1 MVCRSDE
8 PGAWY
13 AMLPLEMVYAFDP
26 IPPEPDEAV
35 PMSRDSTSQDSLGD
49 GDSKPVSNGGS
60 TAAPHL
66 PPDWVLDRKDASN
79 ILGGQVR
86 NFLISFPKT
95 FQSQGVTGLQER
107 EEWGLPQ
114 IGRTILT
121 RVPTNHVQRTGK
133 PEMCQGGPSK
143 PSPSFWGN

>member
-1 MVCRSDE
+1 MDPNAEMKGDGVGVVCRSDE

-35 PMSRDSTSQDSLGD
+35 PMSRDSTSQDSA
-49 GDSKPVSNGGS
+49 GDSKLVSNGGS

-86 NFLISFPKT
+86 TCLIPS
-95 FQSQGVTGLQER
+95 LQTHY
-107 EEWGLPQ
+107 
-114 IGRTILT
+114 I
-121 RVPTNHVQRTGK
+121 
-133 PEMCQGGPSK
+133 
-143 PSPSFWGN
+143 PSPFSHPHLGRPGVRALPAASSVSIAR